1 MPRHPWRSR
10 SAELLVKL
18 ERLTFLR
25 VGLGSFQPG
34 DINEKHSFG
43 VGHRAG
49 NGFGRH
55 RSDTGRN
62 RYHQDPRPYAP
73 ASQSLPDQVG
83 HNLAAPP
90 EDREEGYRLQLIVF
104 FEAADPVGASRPVF
118 LCRKQFQEKCE
129 TVFRLE
135 LRKNK

>member
-1 MPRHPWRSR
+1 MPGQPGRSR
-10 SAELLVKL
+10 AAELLVRP

-25 VGLGSFQPG
+25 VRLSSFQPG

-43 VGHRAG
+43 VGNRIG

-62 RYHQDPRPYAP
+62 RYHQDPRPYAH

-83 HNLAAPP
+83 HDLAASP
-90 EDREEGYRLQLIVF
+90 EDREEGYGLQLTVLQ
-104 FEAADPVGASRPVF
+104 AANPVGSSRPGF
-118 LCRKQFQEKCE
+118 
-129 TVFRLE
+129 
-135 LRKNK
+135 

>member
-1 MPRHPWRSR
+1 MPRHPGRSR
-10 SAELLVKL
+10 AAELLVKP

-43 VGHRAG
+43 VGHRID

-62 RYHQDPRPYAP
+62 RYHQDPRPYAH

-83 HNLAAPP
+83 HDLAASP
-90 EDREEGYRLQLIVF
+90 EDRKEGYGLQLIVF
-104 FEAADPVGASRPVF
+104 FEAANPGGSSRPGFWCLLV
-118 LCRKQFQEKCE
+118 
-129 TVFRLE
+129 TS
-135 LRKNK
+135 